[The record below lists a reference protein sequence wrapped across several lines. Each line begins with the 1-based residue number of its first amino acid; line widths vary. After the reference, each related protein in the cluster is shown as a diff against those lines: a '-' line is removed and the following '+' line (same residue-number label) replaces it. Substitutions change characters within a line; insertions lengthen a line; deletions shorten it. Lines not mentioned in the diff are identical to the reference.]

1 MFRLNR
7 FSRQAIDCP
16 VKGNPTPVVSLFKN
30 KTLISQRKIEFFRY
44 FFPPGRPFLNDSG
57 MYVCV
62 ASNLFGSVNRSV
74 EVIVQ
79 GRMIHT
85 VVVVHVGLAFCD

>member
-16 VKGNPTPVVSLFKN
+16 VIGSPTPVVSLFKN
-30 KTLISQRKIEFFRY
+30 ETLISRKTVEFFRY
-44 FFPPGRPFLNDSG
+44 FFPPGQPIFDDKG
-57 MYVCV
+57 IYVCV